1 MRGRGQ
7 GGRADLQ
14 GHYAKNP
21 GSGSDTIMRIKVT
34 LRSRGG
40 SKPIHKIIPRNSATV
55 TKVIR
60 DLNPATPV
68 LSCDT

>member
-1 MRGRGQ
+1 MRGRRG

-21 GSGSDTIMRIKVT
+21 GSGSDLITRINVT

-40 SKPIHKIIPRNSATV
+40 SKPIHKITPQNSATV
-55 TKVIR
+55 IEVKHCDAGV
-60 DLNPATPV
+60 V
-68 LSCDT
+68 L